1 MSDPALNNQN
11 QSYVDSYV
19 PPTGGNQPS
28 TSQPMTNTKPGNF
41 DPLKKLEELV
51 TEFETKKDEQKSKQ
65 LADVENLQQL
75 AENKTKEVVQT
86 AHQQVDPLAE
96 LEKAL
101 EEYEQKYK
109 QRVAE
114 AKQPQTAP
122 TEGKSASNKVSLTSF
137 EQVLTAEENKVKAEQ
152 STVSESVK
160 VDQPVSKTDSETESI
175 EEQNIFDLLGVSDA
189 TEQEKESFL
198 DELQQALWD
207 DFLAKDLALLVSESE
222 LAEIEQVKN
231 DTGLAE
237 EKKQAVLIEKIE
249 QFVPDIEEIM
259 LEKALAL
266 KEDML
271 WERLS
276 GIRESFKQGNQD
288 QTRLDEAE
296 QHFKAG
302 RWRSGTKLLNS
313 L

>member
-19 PPTGGNQPS
+19 PPTSGSQPS
-28 TSQPMTNTKPGNF
+28 TSQPMTNTKQADF

-51 TEFETKKDEQKSKQ
+51 TEFETKKDEQKSQQ

-75 AENKTKEVVQT
+75 AENKTKEAIQT
-86 AHQQVDPLAE
+86 AQQVDPLAE

-101 EEYEQKYK
+101 EAYEQKYK

-114 AKQPQTAP
+114 AKRSQPAKP
-122 TEGKSASNKVSLTSF
+122 EEKSASDKVSLTSF
-137 EQVLTAEENKVKAEQ
+137 EQALATEENKVKAEQ
-152 STVSESVK
+152 PLVSESVK
-160 VDQPVSKTDSETESI
+160 ADQPVSEAESI

-189 TEQEKESFL
+189 TDQEKESFL

-207 DFLAKDLALLVSESE
+207 DFLAKDLALLVTESE
-222 LAEIEQVKN
+222 LAEIEKVKN
-231 DTGLAE
+231 DVSLAE
-237 EKKQAVLIEKIE
+237 EKRQAALIEKIE

-271 WERLS
+271 WERLV
-276 GIRESFKQGNQD
+276 GIRESFKQNNQD
-288 QTRLDEAE
+288 QTKLDEAE